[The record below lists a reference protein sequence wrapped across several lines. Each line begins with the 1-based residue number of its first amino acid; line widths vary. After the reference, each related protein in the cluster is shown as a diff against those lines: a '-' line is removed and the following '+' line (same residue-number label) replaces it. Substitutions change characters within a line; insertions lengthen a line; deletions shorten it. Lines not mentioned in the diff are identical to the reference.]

1 MKVFLSLLSE
11 ADVEELRHIIRNVLT
26 KHYTLLHEFSRNNL
40 YQLADEMY
48 ASLLI
53 SKSVQMSPSF
63 DNIIEEFLS
72 ALSFMSIVSE
82 IEQHCAKF
90 LSILTKIGDPYAR
103 VSQALQQDW
112 IKESKTKCGIELQIG
127 L

>member
-11 ADVEELRHIIRNVLT
+11 AEVEELRHIIRNVLT
-26 KHYTLLHEFSRNNL
+26 KHYTLLHESSRNNL
-40 YQLADEMY
+40 YQVPDEMY
-48 ASLLI
+48 AAFLI

-63 DNIIEEFLS
+63 HNIIEDFLL
-72 ALSFMSIVSE
+72 ALSFMSSVSE

-90 LSILTKIGDPYAR
+90 LSIFTKIGDPCAR
-103 VSQALQQDW
+103 VSHTLQQDW
-112 IKESKTKCGIELQIG
+112 IKVSKTKCGIELQIG